1 LKSALTLSHQEAIAL
16 ALTDCRNH
24 TLQSIQAINLDLL
37 TQQSHPDFS
46 PIGWHLGHIAF
57 TESFWILEQ
66 LAGLSPI
73 YPEYHQLFAADGLPK
88 NQRQNLPS
96 IEAILDYLG
105 TVRNKTLD
113 YLVVADLE
121 SQQRLWWWLIQH
133 ESQHGETI
141 AVVKELH
148 QLSDQDKINNGE
160 IIKNTVAA
168 IKPKMIA
175 IPSGEFIIGS
185 NGMQSQDNERPAHS
199 VHLDAYSIDIYPV
212 TCGQYQQFIIAEGY
226 HNPQYWSREGWHW
239 LQQQNSI
246 SQPLYW
252 LNSPQYQNHPVYGV
266 SYYEAEAYA
275 NFVGKRLPTE
285 AEWEKAA
292 QLRSLESISLELK
305 EQETISKEI
314 EYAVGNHSNGNH
326 NNIVGCVTPVNAYPE
341 TQTIWGCYDMLGN
354 VWEWTNSWFSPYEGF
369 SSYPYQGYS
378 EVYFDNRHK
387 VLRGGSYVTRP
398 YALRNSFRN
407 WYYPW
412 VREIFAGFR
421 CAS

>member
-24 TLQSIQAINLDLL
+24 TLQSIQAIDPALL
-37 TQQSHPDFS
+37 SQQSHPDFS

-96 IEAILDYLG
+96 IEAILDYLDA
-105 TVRNKTLD
+105 VRNQTLD
-113 YLVVADLE
+113 YLTVADLE
-121 SQQRLWWWLIQH
+121 AEQRLWWWLIQH

-148 QLSDQDKINNGE
+148 QLNNRAKINNAE
-160 IIKNTVAA
+160 ITKNTVTA
-168 IKPKMIA
+168 IEPKMIA

-185 NGMQSQDNERPAHS
+185 NGMQAQDNERPAHF
-199 VHLDAYSIDIYPV
+199 VYLDAYNIDIYPV

-292 QLRSLESISLELK
+292 QLRNLELRSLELN
-305 EQETISKEI
+305 EQETISEEI
-314 EYAVGNHSNGNH
+314 NYAVGNHNNGNY

-369 SSYPYQGYS
+369 SGYPYQGYS